1 MRLGYV
7 PILTVLMIFTS
18 CSILRKLS
26 NNYTE
31 NILNINI
38 EMVEVKGG
46 NFKMGC
52 DEQRREC
59 EEEDL
64 PMHSVHLNDFYIGKY
79 EITFEEYDL
88 FCKSTG
94 REKPND
100 NNWGR
105 KNRPVINV
113 NWFDATAFC
122 EWLSKESGK
131 NYRLPTEAEWEYA
144 AKGGVKSKGFLYAG
158 NNDIEKVGWCSADCI
173 KQVNNLVHYNRT
185 QEVGLKLPNELN
197 IYDMSGNVWEWCSD
211 GYDKDFYNYS
221 PIYNPKGEGIAAVAR
236 GGGWR
241 NPAVYCI
248 ITNRDYDSRH
258 VQDKDLGFRVVCS
271 DKVNRIGFEPMTSAL
286 SRQRSKPAELTV
298 L

>member
-1 MRLGYV
+1 MRFFQKTNKNILLLGYV

-18 CSILRKLS
+18 CAILRKPS

-38 EMVEVKGG
+38 KMVEVKGG

-144 AKGGVKSKGFLYAG
+144 AKGGVKSRDFLYSG
-158 NNDIEKVGWCSADCI
+158 SNDIEKVGWCSPDSS
-173 KQVNNLVHYNRT
+173 KQVNHLIHYNKT
-185 QEVGLKLPNELN
+185 QEVGSKKPNELN
-197 IYDMSGNVWEWCSD
+197 VFDMSGNVWEWCD
-211 GYDKDFYNYS
+211 YGYDRDFYKNS
-221 PIYNPKGEGIAAVAR
+221 PISNPKGRGIAAVAR
-236 GGGWR
+236 GGSWR
-241 NPAVYCI
+241 NPAIYCK
-248 ITNRDYDSRH
+248 ITNRDYDSRD
-258 VQDKDLGFRVVCS
+258 VKDTNLGFRVVCS
-271 DKVNRIGFEPMTSAL
+271 DK
-286 SRQRSKPAELTV
+286 
-298 L
+298 